1 MIETS
6 QPSLIRDLPA
16 QPLDWPWWQTT
27 RHDVLVLPW
36 FILIHLTAIVGL
48 ILFSLPGWRV
58 FLGALALAWLGGIGT
73 TVCYHRAMAHRS
85 VRLNPVVRMVLLA
98 FAMFN
103 GSGSPI
109 TWVASHRAHHA
120 FTDAPGDV
128 SSPVLNGFWWAHLR
142 WLWQAEAP
150 SVLQFC
156 PDLDHWS
163 YKMWQ
168 PMQPA
173 ILALSYFGGLYFGFA
188 AFFWM
193 GAIRL
198 VFSLHAV
205 CFVNSICHSDRN
217 VQINEDSSCNVGW
230 LAIMH
235 FFQGENW
242 HRNHHARPGS
252 ARLGL
257 TWRQPDVGYAVIC
270 VLESIGLAGEVRRSR
285 YRVQL

>member
-1 MIETS
+1 VIETS
-6 QPSLIRDLPA
+6 QPPSIRDLPA
-16 QPLDWPWWQTT
+16 QPVDWPWWRTT

-48 ILFSLPGWRV
+48 ILFPLPGWRV
-58 FLGALALAWLGGIGT
+58 FLGALAFAWLGGIGT
-73 TVCYHRAMAHRS
+73 TVCYHRAVAHRS

-103 GSGSPI
+103 GSGSPT

-128 SSPVLNGFWWAHLR
+128 SSPVLHGFWWAHLR

-150 SVLQFC
+150 SVRQFC

-163 YKMWQ
+163 YKMW
-168 PMQPA
+168 PPIQPA
-173 ILALSYFGGLYFGFA
+173 ILALSYFGALYFGFA

-198 VFSLHAV
+198 VFSLHAQ

-217 VQINEDSSCNVGW
+217 VQIGQDSSRNVGW

-270 VLESIGLAGEVRRSR
+270 VLESIGLAGEVRRPR
-285 YRVQL
+285 YRAQL